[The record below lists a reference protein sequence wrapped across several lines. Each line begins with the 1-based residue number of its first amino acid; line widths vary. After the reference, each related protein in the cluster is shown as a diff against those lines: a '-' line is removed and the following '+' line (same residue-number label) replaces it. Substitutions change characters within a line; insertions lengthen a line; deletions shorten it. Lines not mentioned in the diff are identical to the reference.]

1 MVVSRQSDSIGDAS
15 VLATTGQ
22 SRESWRKALADAG
35 AAEWKHNAIAAW
47 LVTEHG
53 VDPWWAQNITVDFEQ
68 HSGRRRP
75 GQRADGRFEVTVSRR
90 LPADQEDALAQTV
103 ASVSA
108 ALDFPATSVNSG
120 GRYFSARWKLDD
132 ETAVTASVSPS
143 SGGKTTVA
151 LSHVG
156 LPSEDAMPAAK
167 EFLRGALPAAL
178 R

>member
-1 MVVSRQSDSIGDAS
+1 MVVARQSDNTGDAS
-15 VLATTGQ
+15 VVAATGRT
-22 SRESWRKALADAG
+22 RDEWRTALAAADAT
-35 AAEWKHNAIAAW
+35 EWSHSAIAAW
-47 LVTEHG
+47 LVSAHG

-75 GQRADGRFEVTVSRR
+75 GQRADGRFEVSASRR
-90 LPADQEDALAQTV
+90 LHGDQAEALAAVV

-108 ALDFPATSVNSG
+108 AIDQPATSVNSG
-120 GRYFSARWKLDD
+120 GNYASARWKLDD
-132 ETAVTASVSPS
+132 GTAVTVSVSPS

-156 LPSEDAMPAAK
+156 LTSEHAMPAAK
-167 EFLRGALPAAL
+167 EFLRGALPSAL

>member
-1 MVVSRQSDSIGDAS
+1 MAVAPQSDSTGDAS
-15 VLATTGQ
+15 VLAATGQ
-22 SRESWRKALADAG
+22 SREFWRTALAEAG
-35 AAEWKHNAIAAW
+35 AAEWSHSAMATW
-47 LVTEHG
+47 LVTDRG

-75 GQRADGRFEVTVSRR
+75 GQRANGTFEVSSSRR
-90 LPADQEDALAQTV
+90 LVGDQEEALAAVV

-108 ALDFPATSVNSG
+108 AIDRPATSVNSG
-120 GRYFSARWKLDD
+120 GKYFSARWKLDD
-132 ETAVTASVSPS
+132 GTAVAASVSPS

-156 LPSEDAMPAAK
+156 LVSEEAMPAAK
-167 EFLRGALPAAL
+167 EFLRNALPPAL

>member
-1 MVVSRQSDSIGDAS
+1 MVVSRQSSTTGDAS
-15 VLATTGQ
+15 VLAATGE
-22 SRESWRKALADAG
+22 SREYWRAALTEAG
-35 AAEWKHNAIAAW
+35 AADWTHSAIAAW
-47 LVTEHG
+47 LVDERA

-75 GQRADGRFEVTVSRR
+75 GQRADGRFEVSVSRR
-90 LPADQEDALAQTV
+90 LPTDQEEALALVV

-108 ALDFPATSVNSG
+108 ALDLPHASVNSG
-120 GRYFSARWKLDD
+120 GRYFSARWKLWDG
-132 ETAVTASVSPS
+132 TAVTASVSPS

-156 LPSEDAMPAAK
+156 LPSEDALPTAK
-167 EFLRGALPAAL
+167 EFLRGALPPVL

>member
-15 VLATTGQ
+15 VLAATGQ
-22 SRESWRKALADAG
+22 SRASWREALENAG
-35 AAEWKHNAIAAW
+35 ATEWKHSVIAAW

-75 GQRADGRFEVTVSRR
+75 GQRADGSFEVTVSRR
-90 LPADQEDALAQTV
+90 LPADQDDALTQTV

-108 ALDFPATSVNSG
+108 ALDLPAASVNSG

-132 ETAVTASVSPS
+132 GTAVTASVSPS

-156 LPSEDAMPAAK
+156 LATDDIMHAAK
-167 EFLRGALPAAL
+167 EFLRGALPPAL